1 MLRHWFRRTSKLW
14 NFRQTWNEVG
24 GINTSIVGNQRHF
37 DPVGVFTPVKEA
49 IDKTMDDNFVSRVPW
64 SLEPS
69 LKEKTD
75 DLGIDFDRFIDG
87 LKNNKTDTEIAEE
100 FQVSQEAVAA
110 LREHFVHLGIQSVV
124 GRD

>member
-1 MLRHWFRRTSKLW
+1 
-14 NFRQTWNEVG
+14 
-24 GINTSIVGNQRHF
+24 
-37 DPVGVFTPVKEA
+37 
-49 IDKTMDDNFVSRVPW
+49 MDDNFVSRVPW

-75 DLGIDFDRFIDG
+75 ELGIDFDRFIDG
-87 LKNNKTDTEIAEE
+87 LKNNRTDTEMAEE
-100 FQVSQEAVAA
+100 FQVSQEAILA